1 MNKMRVALIG
11 CGTIGRYHLEHF
23 KKMNDVEV
31 VGVCDLIE
39 ERAAQFAAEVNC
51 RPFSRFQDMYDA
63 VKPDCVFIGIPPY
76 CHGEV
81 EFETIERRIPMF
93 VEKPV
98 GLDPA
103 QFLTIRDKI
112 REAGLIT
119 ASGLQLRYESNIPV
133 LKAFAQKHRIVQ
145 ANLTR
150 IGGIP
155 DVPWWKVRSLSGGQL
170 VEQTIHQAD
179 MMRNVMAD
187 EPVEVFSFG
196 GRNVVKGV
204 EGFDVEDTSVS
215 LVRFESGALA
225 TMTTGCYAAG
235 AECADNKLTFGA
247 VDARADYYM
256 FDKVAVYG
264 DAGEEP
270 DQGAN
275 AEVVK
280 GDGRMVSKGSARIYR
295 PEGDCGMLCDHT
307 FIEAAR
313 TGDPSRIQSPYEDA
327 VKSVLFTLA
336 CNESMETG
344 KAVKVN
350 VNL

>member
-1 MNKMRVALIG
+1 MD
-11 CGTIGRYHLEHF
+11 
-23 KKMNDVEV
+23 DVEV
-31 VGVCDLIE
+31 VGVCDLIP
-39 ERAAQFAAEVNC
+39 ERANQYASEVNC
-51 RPFSRFQDMYDA
+51 RPFCDFKEMYDA
-63 VKPDCVFIGIPPY
+63 AKPDCVFIGIPPY

-81 EFETIERRIPMF
+81 EFETIARRIPMF

-103 QFLTIRDKI
+103 QFLKIRDLVC
-112 REAGLIT
+112 EAGLIT

-133 LKAFAQKHRIVQ
+133 LKAFAKKHRIVE

-155 DVPWWKVRSLSGGQL
+155 GVPWWKVRALSGGQL

-179 MMRNVMAD
+179 MMRNVMGE

-196 GRNVVKGV
+196 GRDVVKGV

-225 TMTTGCYAAG
+225 TMTTGCYATG

-264 DAGEEP
+264 EAEEEP
-270 DQGAN
+270 EEGAN

-280 GDGRMVSKGSARIYR
+280 GDGRMASRGGAKIYR

-307 FIEAAR
+307 FIEAVQ
-313 TGDPSRIQSPYEDA
+313 TGDPSRIKSPYEDA

-336 CNESMETG
+336 GNESMETG
-344 KAVKVN
+344 RAVKVN

>member
-1 MNKMRVALIG
+1 MNKTRVALIG

-23 KKMNDVEV
+23 KKMDDVEV
-31 VGVCDLIE
+31 VGVCDIIP
-39 ERAAQFAAEVNC
+39 ERADQFAGEVSC
-51 RPFSRFQDMYDA
+51 RPFYEFREMYDA
-63 VKPDCVFIGIPPY
+63 VDPDCVFIGIPPY

-81 EFETIERRIPMF
+81 ELETIARRIPMF

-103 QFLTIRDKI
+103 QFLKIRDLI
-112 REAGLIT
+112 RETGLIT
-119 ASGLQLRYESNIPV
+119 ASGLQLRYESNIPA
-133 LKAFAQKHRIVQ
+133 LKAFAQKHRIVE

-150 IGGIP
+150 VGGIP
-155 DVPWWKVRSLSGGQL
+155 GVPWWKVRALSGGQL

-179 MMRNVMAD
+179 MMRNVMGE

-196 GRNVVKGV
+196 GKDVVKGV

-225 TMTTGCYAAG
+225 TMTTGCYATG

-256 FDKVAVYG
+256 FDKVAIYG
-264 DAGEEP
+264 EADEESGE
-270 DQGAN
+270 GAN

-280 GDGRMVSKGSARIYR
+280 GDGRMASKGSAKIYR

-307 FIEAAR
+307 FIEAVQ
-313 TGDPSRIQSPYEDA
+313 TGDPSRIKSPYEDA

-344 KAVKVN
+344 RPVRVDVN
-350 VNL
+350 R